1 MDRYSKK
8 ERELLKMLANREE
21 QIRQLRDDNEILR
34 RENGDVTDNVRN
46 INSYNTNNITNNID
60 LSIYRA
66 DNLSYIM
73 YDLLKKADTP
83 PFEEIPPLVGLI
95 HFKPKRDEESG
106 RVGGDPEDSGETEGD
121 LSSDED
127 DSEVDSGDTD
137 SEKGS

>member
-8 ERELLKMLANREE
+8 ERELLKMLASREE
-21 QIRQLRDDNEILR
+21 EIRQLRDDNEILR

-66 DNLSYIM
+66 ENLSYIM

-95 HFKPKRDEESG
+95 HFKPKRDEESE
-106 RVGGDPEDSGETEGD
+106 RVADDQEDDQEDDNDSLEDSVKDSYE
-121 LSSDED
+121 SD
-127 DSEVDSGDTD
+127 SV
-137 SEKGS
+137 KGS

>member
-8 ERELLKMLANREE
+8 ERELLKMLANRED

-34 RENGDVTDNVRN
+34 SENGDTTDNVRN

-66 DNLSYIM
+66 ENLSYIM

-95 HFKPKRDEESG
+95 HFKPKRDEESE
-106 RVGGDPEDSGETEGD
+106 RVVEDPEDD
-121 LSSDED
+121 N
-127 DSEVDSGDTD
+127 DSVVDSDTD
-137 SEKGS
+137 SDTDLDADLDAEQGS